1 MQRLTQ
7 IPLDCCQGKQINFL
21 SIQLS
26 VKKTDPTL
34 LPAHISTAVFFF
46 FSPSLTLR
54 NVTLLVKSHLEMT
67 FGKTEGGKN

>member
-46 FSPSLTLR
+46 FFPFSNFAKRDTAGQ
-54 NVTLLVKSHLEMT
+54 KSSGNDIWE
-67 FGKTEGGKN
+67 N